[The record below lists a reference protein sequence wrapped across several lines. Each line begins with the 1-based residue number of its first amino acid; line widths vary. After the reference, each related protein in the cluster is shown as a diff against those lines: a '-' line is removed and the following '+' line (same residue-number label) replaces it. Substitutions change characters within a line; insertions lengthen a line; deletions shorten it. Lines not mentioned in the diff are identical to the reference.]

1 MLKLHLS
8 VEDIPVSLPLPAEQH
23 RLDLNAFQIYVMRVT
38 RARTGLLFLL
48 FYFVL
53 QNPDKIYEIG
63 SPDGDWTR
71 ALRCDR
77 PVF

>member
-1 MLKLHLS
+1 M
-8 VEDIPVSLPLPAEQH
+8 
-23 RLDLNAFQIYVMRVT
+23 YVVRVI

-63 SPDGDWTR
+63 DSSGDRTR
-71 ALRCDR
+71 AL
-77 PVF
+77 